1 MSINLR
7 TINSGSDFVAKT
19 LNTFPLATSCFL
31 GNPLNILLQLQLI
44 AWQQDVQDAS
54 AINWYNDPNDDTPM
68 LPLPPPPTSNGKLTT
83 FMSHRSGQAIKPTEK
98 IHDAANTGTGCNWE
112 EPSRFK
118 LENMT
123 VVRRVSTDQ
132 ARSELEIQQAD
143 IVQVSKKAIKRSMTR
158 KVLRI
163 EVEDDEKE
171 AKDNNKE
178 EAYKRTKAFGD
189 ENHKDH
195 KHKKKEEHS
204 GDLKGVFTQEKGR
217 INPHTQE
224 CKDS

>member
-1 MSINLR
+1 MRRKINR
-7 TINSGSDFVAKT
+7 GHASSGVTAPVPPQVQPTPKHMQSGSHLVHHHD
-19 LNTFPLATSCFL
+19 
-31 GNPLNILLQLQLI
+31 
-44 AWQQDVQDAS
+44 DD
-54 AINWYNDPNDDTPM
+54 YNDNNNNNNNE
-68 LPLPPPPTSNGKLTT
+68 PP
-83 FMSHRSGQAIKPTEK
+83 A
-98 IHDAANTGTGCNWE
+98 
-112 EPSRFK
+112 
-118 LENMT
+118 LEDF
-123 VVRRVSTDQ
+123 S
-132 ARSELEIQQAD
+132 
-143 IVQVSKKAIKRSMTR
+143 
-158 KVLRI
+158 
-163 EVEDDEKE
+163 DDEKE